1 MPNKS
6 FNLIPSSDATE
17 PQKLKVGPQKISIV
31 LIGLRKGAD
40 TRPLA
45 AKHVIDLAESIAVL
59 GLLEPLVIDT
69 EGHLLA
75 GGHRLAALHLLA
87 ISDDQRR
94 GAYFTDSIDP
104 DDDGQDSGAWATLT
118 KRVEFLGLLR
128 NPDRHFFDGVPVLV
142 VDVRGKDAHGSQRLA
157 LAVELAEN
165 NVRRSYTA
173 EEIRE
178 LSKRLKDAGYKVT
191 EGRPKKGEVTA
202 INVLQAAVGKSKRTI
217 ERIIRGKPSGAKT
230 PWENALITFER
241 AAQAILQH
249 GAGLRSI
256 HDKRLVRAAKA
267 AIKLLGKDGSQ

>member
-17 PQKLKVGPQKISIV
+17 PQKLKVGPQKILIDR
-31 LIGLRKGAD
+31 IGLRKGAD
-40 TRPLA
+40 TRPLS
-45 AKHVIDLAESIAVL
+45 AKHVLDLAESIAVL

-87 ISDDQRR
+87 FSDDKRR

-104 DDDGQDSGAWATLT
+104 DDDGQESKAWAKLND
-118 KRVEFLGLLR
+118 RAERLGVLR
-128 NPDRHFFDGVPVLV
+128 NPDQHFIDGIPVLV
-142 VDVRGKDAHGSQRLA
+142 VDVTKSSKLP

-173 EEIRE
+173 DEIRE

-230 PWENALITFER
+230 PWENAQITFER
-241 AAQAILQH
+241 AAKTILEH

-267 AIKLLGKDGSQ
+267 AIKLLGKDGSR